1 MATLAS
7 ARPTHDVFVAPNV
20 NETSSSG
27 VSWSAVIAG
36 AFAAAALS
44 LILLALGTGIGL
56 SSISPWANSG
66 ATASSVGKGA
76 IAYLIFV
83 QIVVSAFGGYL
94 AGRLR
99 TKWVG
104 VSTHEVYF
112 RDTAHGFLAW
122 SVGLVLTAA
131 FLASA
136 ATSMVTGTAA
146 AGGTAAAATTASE
159 SRANPNGYFVDS
171 LLRST
176 TPATPAP
183 ADATFA
189 PVQNEVGLILAQSLR
204 NGRVSDAD
212 KAYVSQLVAARTGL
226 TEPDAETRVSD
237 VFAEAQQAA
246 DAARKAAAHLL
257 YWTFLA
263 LLIGAFCSSYAG
275 TIGGKERDHAHLT

>member
-1 MATLAS
+1 MATIAS
-7 ARPTHDVFVAPNV
+7 PRPTHDVYVGSIPNEAP
-20 NETSSSG
+20 SSG
-27 VSWSAVIAG
+27 VSWSAVFAG

-66 ATASSVGKGA
+66 ASASSVGKGA

-136 ATSMVTGTAA
+136 ATSMVAGTNATGA
-146 AGGTAAAATTASE
+146 TAAAATAAND
-159 SRANPNGYFVDS
+159 SRVNPNGYFVDS
-171 LLRST
+171 LFRST
-176 TPATPAP
+176 TPATQAP
-183 ADATFA
+183 ADATLA
-189 PVQNEVGLILAQSLR
+189 PVQSEVGLILAHSLR
-204 NGRVSDAD
+204 NGSVSDAD
-212 KAYVSQLVAARTGL
+212 KAYVAQLVAARTGL
-226 TEPDAETRVSD
+226 TEADAETRVSD

-246 DAARKAAAHLL
+246 ETARKAAAHLL

-263 LLIGAFCSSYAG
+263 LLIGAFCASYAG
-275 TIGGKERDHAHLT
+275 TIGGEQRDHAHI